1 MSIKT
6 LQEINEIILNLL
18 YNKADP
24 HLSNENT
31 TDPILTTEQIE
42 ILNSIEEFVEE
53 FEFDITL
60 HANVMREMKNLKI
73 LDICSAQQPD
83 KIYKIENISYA
94 TNLTTL
100 KISNAEIENMKLN
113 LPNLQYLE
121 LYRLKEAEYEG

>member
-73 LDICSAQQPD
+73 QVEVHFS
-83 KIYKIENISYA
+83 
-94 TNLTTL
+94 
-100 KISNAEIENMKLN
+100 
-113 LPNLQYLE
+113 
-121 LYRLKEAEYEG
+121 